1 MSGAHCKIQLGKFF
15 CTRKE
20 REQPSAPMMSDMMSA
35 MARGFGAS
43 MGESIL
49 AGVAESRDGFRKAAR
64 DAKPPD
70 KRPHPFDA
78 DACHRFDE
86 LAAHAET
93 AGLSG
98 FVDELT
104 DLIACGK
111 LTETAAHAQLWP
123 PVAVATSAEKQYTWP
138 HPWRTRAPSLNDAMA
153 RYDENGKYSLAN
165 QLAVLVNPRW
175 EALKD
180 LGNAA
185 LKAGEPR
192 VAVVWYERAASLTDA
207 NITAMAF
214 FKALGGAA
222 EHTAAARLASAE
234 GDLRDVILR
243 FLPDGPRVS
252 VPFDADGQAK
262 AAARGVPPEGTEPN
276 LPRATCL
283 ANAAAALLKAGEP
296 EVCFRHRSWAAI
308 GWPGFSRI
316 RLSCL

>member
-1 MSGAHCKIQLGKFF
+1 
-15 CTRKE
+15 
-20 REQPSAPMMSDMMSA
+20 
-35 MARGFGAS
+35 
-43 MGESIL
+43 
-49 AGVAESRDGFRKAAR
+49 
-64 DAKPPD
+64 
-70 KRPHPFDA
+70 
-78 DACHRFDE
+78 
-86 LAAHAET
+86 
-93 AGLSG
+93 
-98 FVDELT
+98 
-104 DLIACGK
+104 
-111 LTETAAHAQLWP
+111 
-123 PVAVATSAEKQYTWP
+123 
-138 HPWRTRAPSLNDAMA
+138 MA

-234 GDLRDVILR
+234 RDLRDVILR
-243 FLPDGPRVS
+243 FLPDGPRVG
-252 VPFDADGQAK
+252 VPFDADGQAR

-296 EVCFRHRSWAAI
+296 EVFSAAAAGRRLAGRASLASVSPASRPPSRRRSTPRSSA
-308 GWPGFSRI
+308 R
-316 RLSCL
+316 RT